1 MPETLPEPFEPS
13 RPSRLTSAMVPTDM
27 GSFQPPVEDKPDYR
41 RYIAALLRYKWLVAL
56 LTIVGAAGG
65 ILAGR
70 FIKPVYVA
78 GATIWIEQQPRGQ
91 QASGPLQS
99 GALIS
104 DYDWV
109 DLMRSYVVLDDVV
122 RQLRLYLVP
131 ATPADSLALA
141 SFTLKER
148 FVPGSYKLEVDDQ
161 GQRYTLSN
169 SVGTT
174 LETGAVG
181 DSVGRNLGFSW
192 APARAA
198 LGTGRTVEFDVTSP
212 RDASRSLAQNI
223 NPRIGSGGSFLKIE
237 LQGDNPSLLAGTV
250 NGVIHRFVAVAAE
263 LKSEKLTELTNVLGE
278 QLSAAQ
284 ANLAGAEEALRN
296 FQVNT
301 ITLPQNQASP
311 VTPGLA
317 QTQSPVYSTFFQMR
331 IDRDQLQRDREAI
344 MAALAQGG
352 DSGVSADALRFVAAV
367 KGTDLERALSEV
379 TTKEAELRALRFKYS
394 DEYAPLQRATADIRT
409 LRTQTVPNLASD
421 LVSQIQA
428 REAELDRR
436 IGAASTELR
445 QIPLRSIEEGRL
457 ERNKATA
464 EQIYITLRQRYEQSR
479 IAEME
484 SRPDV
489 RILDEAAVP
498 QNPVTNIA
506 SRFVLVGFV
515 AGLGLG
521 VGLAIVLDRVDS
533 RVRYPEQVSRDMGLT
548 ILGAVPRVRGNGAA
562 AGDATQVVEA
572 LRGVRLNL
580 AHAYGSAGPL
590 MVTISSP
597 GSGDGKSFL
606 SSNLAL
612 AFADAGHRTLLIDG
626 DIRRGALHRVMNQGR
641 KPGLTD
647 FLSGKA
653 TREQILRSTSY
664 PQLTFVPCG
673 TRTQAGP
680 ELLGSAAM
688 RDLIAGMRAHY
699 SVIIVDSPPLGAGID
714 PFVLG
719 TLTGN
724 MMVVLRTGV
733 TDREM
738 AEAKLDVLD
747 RLPIRVL
754 GAVLNDVREGGSYR
768 YYSYSYYISGYE
780 ATDEEG
786 DEAKKL
792 PSGAS

>member
-1 MPETLPEPFEPS
+1 MSEILPQPIE
-13 RPSRLTSAMVPTDM
+13 SASPRVPAAAGAHDL
-27 GSFQPPVEDKPDYR
+27 GSFQPPEEQGTDYR
-41 RYIAALLRYKWLVAL
+41 RYLAALLRYKWLVAL
-56 LTIVGAAGG
+56 LTVVGVAGG
-65 ILAGR
+65 VLAGR

-78 GATIWIEQQPRGQ
+78 AATIWIEQQPRGQ
-91 QASGPLQS
+91 QTSGPLQP

-109 DLMRSYVVLDDVV
+109 DLLRSYVVLDDVV
-122 RQLRLYLVP
+122 RELRLYLVP
-131 ATPADSLALA
+131 STPADSLALA
-141 SFTLKER
+141 TFTLKER
-148 FVPGSYKLEVDDQ
+148 FVPGSYELKVEDS
-161 GQRYTLSN
+161 GQRYALS
-169 SVGTT
+169 SAVGRVI
-174 LETGAVG
+174 ETGVVG
-181 DSVGRNLGFSW
+181 DSVGRAMGFSW
-192 APARAA
+192 VPGRDVLNA
-198 LGTGRTVEFDVTSP
+198 GRTIKFQVTPP
-212 RDASRSLAQNI
+212 RDVSRGLATGL

-237 LQGDNPSLLAGTV
+237 LEGSNPTLVAATV
-250 NGVIHRFVAVAAE
+250 NGVIHRFVNVAAE

-278 QLSAAQ
+278 QLAAAQ
-284 ANLAGAEEALRN
+284 SNLAGAEEQLRN

-301 ITLPQNQASP
+301 ITLPQSQSSP
-311 VTPGLA
+311 VSAGLQ
-317 QTQSPVYSTFFQMR
+317 QTQNPVYTTFFQMR

-344 MAALAQGG
+344 VTALAQGS
-352 DSGVSADALRFVAAV
+352 DSGVSGDALRFVASV
-367 KGTDLERALSEV
+367 KGTELEQALSEL
-379 TTKEAELRALRFKYS
+379 TRKEADLRALRYKYS
-394 DEYAPLQRATADIRT
+394 DEYPPLQRNAAEIRT
-409 LRTQTVPNLASD
+409 LRTQTVPTLAGE

-436 IGAASTELR
+436 IGSASTELR

-457 ERNKATA
+457 ERNKVTA
-464 EQIYITLRQRYEQSR
+464 EQIYVTLRQRYEQSR

-498 QNPVTNIA
+498 QSPVTNIA
-506 SRFVLVGFV
+506 SRFVLLGFA
-515 AGLGLG
+515 AGMGLG
-521 VGLAIVLDRVDS
+521 VGLAILLDRVDS

-548 ILGAVPRVRGNGAA
+548 ILGAVPRVRGNGA
-562 AGDATQVVEA
+562 GPSDASQVVEA

-580 AHAYGSAGPL
+580 AHAYGSAGPI

-688 RDLIAGMRAHY
+688 RDLVAGMRAQY
-699 SVIIVDSPPLGAGID
+699 GVIIVDSPPLGAGVD

-724 MMVVLRTGV
+724 MMIVLRTGV

-754 GAVLNDVREGGSYR
+754 GAVLNDIREGGSYR
-768 YYSYSYYISGYE
+768 YYSYSYYIAGYE
-780 ATDEEG
+780 AADEE
-786 DEAKKL
+786 EETKKL
-792 PSGAS
+792 PSLS